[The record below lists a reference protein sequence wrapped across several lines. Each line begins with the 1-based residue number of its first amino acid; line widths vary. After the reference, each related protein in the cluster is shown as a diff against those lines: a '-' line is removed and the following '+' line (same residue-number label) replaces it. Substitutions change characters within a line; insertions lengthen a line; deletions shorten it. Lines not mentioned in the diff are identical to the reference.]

1 MVKTSR
7 ICLILNFHA
16 FRPILSIWIS
26 KPYSTIMQI
35 LAFLRP
41 EAEWSFFLFTKFSS
55 FQKGA
60 SLTGQFPKIP
70 LRWRRKVK
78 IEEKKII
85 ACGPTIM
92 FWPKKWFWGGHFKPC
107 PFGVELPNCTFLM
120 ELLKIVSLIHAGE
133 DRWAGASAGALSL
146 CYIISSKTKFQR
158 CTVHL
163 AIIGELQVLLLVLL
177 PQLVRGCGCWIA
189 TIRCT
194 YSINWILI
202 FEIVHA
208 DHWASHFWKFR
219 DFVRKTI

>member
-7 ICLILNFHA
+7 ICLILNFQA
-16 FRPILSIWIS
+16 FRPILSILIS

-92 FWPKKWFWGGHFKPC
+92 FWPKKWFWSGHFKPC

-146 CYIISSKTKFQR
+146 CYTSYGALCK
-158 CTVHL
+158 CALGYYWWAAGAL
-163 AIIGELQVLLLVLL
+163 ACFITTTGEGVGVLDSHNPV
-177 PQLVRGCGCWIA
+177 
-189 TIRCT
+189 

-208 DHWASHFWKFR
+208 DHWASHFWKFQ
-219 DFVRKTI
+219 DFLRKTI